1 MHSKFHSPSR
11 LMALSVLVLFS
22 LTVMGLIGLDAST
35 LAETTETAQTDEE
48 IAAAVSQAKSLS
60 TAFRSAAGTVI
71 PAVVQIKV
79 HEEIAMSGAPSIF
92 SDPSL
97 GGRFAPPSSLG
108 SGVILD
114 SEGVILTNNHVVEAG
129 ERVMVELA
137 DGRQFE
143 AQEILV
149 DPKTD
154 LAVIRVETDE
164 PLPFAEIGDSDRLDI
179 GDWVLAIGSPF
190 DLDLTV
196 SAGIISAKGRSLG
209 PTQRANFL
217 QTDAAINPGN
227 SGGPLINL
235 DGQVIGINTAIAS
248 RSGGYQG
255 IGFAIPSNMA
265 QWVVTELL
273 ENGEVRRA
281 YLGVSIA
288 PITVEVARSMGVPIN
303 CGVLVER
310 LFPGAPADQAGLLRS
325 DIIVSFDG
333 HPVRSANDLQGV
345 VEQSPVDEPH
355 SMDII
360 RASNEMTLAVD
371 LAAMPEDFGTMNPP
385 AAPSPS
391 LQENPESKLDMKV
404 GWLLLETGENSALPL
419 DFGGKE
425 GLLIMDVSRNSPAF
439 EAGVRTGSL
448 LVEIDGQS
456 VTTLK
461 EYESLDVSDR
471 LAQGVTVK
479 LITPNGEVKIELS
492 SN

>member
-1 MHSKFHSPSR
+1 MNTKFQSPWQP
-11 LMALSVLVLFS
+11 MALSVLILFC
-22 LTVMGLIGLDAST
+22 LTGMGLLGQNA
-35 LAETTETAQTDEE
+35 LAINDSAETAQTDEE
-48 IAAAVSQAKSLS
+48 IADAVSQAKSLS
-60 TAFRSAAGTVI
+60 TAFRTAASTVI

-79 HEEIAMSGAPSIF
+79 HEAAITNGGPSIF
-92 SDPSL
+92 SDPL
-97 GGRFAPPSSLG
+97 GGRFAMPSSLG
-108 SGVILD
+108 SGIILD
-114 SEGVILTNNHVVEAG
+114 PAGVILTNNHVVEAG
-129 ERVMVELA
+129 ETVMVELA

-164 PLPFAEIGDSDRLDI
+164 PLPFAEIGDSDLLDI

-227 SGGPLINL
+227 SGGPLVNL

-281 YLGVSIA
+281 YMGVSIA
-288 PITVEVARSMGVPIN
+288 PITAEIARDMGVPIN
-303 CGVLVER
+303 SGVLVER
-310 LFPGAPADQAGLLRS
+310 LFPGAPADQAGLQRS
-325 DIIVSFDG
+325 DIIVTFDG
-333 HPVRSANDLQGV
+333 HPVRSANDLQSI

-355 SMDII
+355 SIDII
-360 RASNEMTLAVD
+360 RSGNEMTLAVD
-371 LAAMPEDFGTMNPP
+371 LATMPEDFGLTNPP
-385 AAPSPS
+385 RAPSPS
-391 LQENPESKLDMKV
+391 LQENPESLHDLKV
-404 GWLLLETGENSALPL
+404 GWLLLEAGKDSGLPL
-419 DFGGKE
+419 DFGDKE
-425 GLLIMDVSRNSPAF
+425 GLLIMDVSRNSPAY

-448 LVEIDGQS
+448 LIEVDGQA

-461 EYESLDVSDR
+461 DYESLGVSAR

-479 LITPNGEVKIELS
+479 LVTPKGEVEIEIT